1 LRIIEAAVK
10 GIYFMQNFRSLV
22 IIASILFFLV
32 AIATTHAMSAMA
44 GAFSVGSV
52 AIFAVAAIFGVAT
65 KLRA

>member
-1 LRIIEAAVK
+1 MEACLK
-10 GIYFMQNFRSLV
+10 GILVMQNVRSIV
-22 IIASILFFLV
+22 IIASILFVLV
-32 AIATTHAMSAMA
+32 AIATTHAMAVMA